1 MMGLL
6 VKHKR
11 DKSLK
16 CFCPLSHTIKIL
28 VPKNMICQGP
38 RVKVTKRQ
46 SVNTLMKC
54 LKFDH
59 GNLNSDMYVKRYAPG
74 E

>member
-1 MMGLL
+1 MYNQDTLATKL
-6 VKHKR
+6 IR
-11 DKSLK
+11 L
-16 CFCPLSHTIKIL
+16 
-28 VPKNMICQGP
+28 CQGP